1 VNFPFFAAKR
11 YYFSRKSGSIINIIT
26 RIAIVGLAVSTA
38 AMIIVLSAFNGIE
51 SLVHDLYSDFDPEI
65 TIASKKGKTIDASF
79 IPIQEIE
86 RVEGVEQTARIIEE
100 IVIIKHETKWVN
112 ALLYGVDS
120 NFFSTIRIQEHISQG
135 SYENS
140 LATNEAIIG
149 VGLLNKLDGIIF
161 SGNPE
166 RVLVYAPARDAK
178 LMRSTNP
185 FRSQHF
191 SLTAS
196 INYNREVNAQTLIV
210 PLKTAADLLNYS
222 NDVTRIAVA
231 LKQDAKLEH
240 VRNEIQQIVG
250 DDFLVKTHLE
260 KNELIYKTSKIEK
273 IIVFFILVFIF
284 ILATFNMVAS
294 LTMLFIEKKPNL
306 KTLLAV
312 GLTEKGLF
320 TIFFFQGLLI
330 SFSGIVIGLILGYS
344 ILAIQFFGKVLILPN
359 SGGDAFPVVMYLND
373 LWMIILITTTVGL
386 VSSWLPVRYLVK
398 KFVRESNH

>member
-1 VNFPFFAAKR
+1 
-11 YYFSRKSGSIINIIT
+11 
-26 RIAIVGLAVSTA
+26 
-38 AMIIVLSAFNGIE
+38 
-51 SLVHDLYSDFDPEI
+51 
-65 TIASKKGKTIDASF
+65 
-79 IPIQEIE
+79 
-86 RVEGVEQTARIIEE
+86 
-100 IVIIKHETKWVN
+100 
-112 ALLYGVDS
+112 
-120 NFFSTIRIQEHISQG
+120 
-135 SYENS
+135 
-140 LATNEAIIG
+140 
-149 VGLLNKLDGIIF
+149 
-161 SGNPE
+161 
-166 RVLVYAPARDAK
+166 
-178 LMRSTNP
+178 
-185 FRSQHF
+185 
-191 SLTAS
+191 
-196 INYNREVNAQTLIV
+196 
-210 PLKTAADLLNYS
+210 LNYS

-231 LKQDAKLEH
+231 LQENAKLER

-294 LTMLFIEKKPNL
+294 LTMLFIEKKSNL

-320 TIFFFQGLLI
+320 NIFFFQGLLI

-359 SGGDAFPVVMYLND
+359 SAGDAFPVVMYLND